1 MNRKT
6 KWILA
11 GAGITAFSVAMIGV
25 AAGVSRKISK
35 FVVDTALDR
44 EGPKPMKGTKNPNDS
59 VVPEE
64 LTSELH

>member
-11 GAGITAFSVAMIGV
+11 GAGITAFSAAMIGV

-35 FVVDTALDR
+35 FVVDHLQNQYNLR
-44 EGPKPMKGTKNPNDS
+44 VQPLIRL
-59 VVPEE
+59 V
-64 LTSELH
+64 LH